1 MAENKASAGKAATK
15 SEILHSLSTGTGLT
29 RKQVASLFDEMTG
42 LIKRDLGKKGP
53 GVFTIPGLLKLK
65 RVVKPATKSRMGKNP
80 FTGEAMM
87 IKARQRNARA
97 GYRAGDA
104 ITTSSVQRRSK
115 NVARNSPPRN

>member
-87 IKARQRNARA
+87 IKAKPARTA
-97 GYRAGDA
+97 VKAMA
-104 ITTSSVQRRSK
+104 LKSLKEMVK
-115 NVARNSPPRN
+115 